1 MSTTLIVAGRDV
13 DELTA
18 KLAGAI
24 YQSNDEHIMGHGL
37 EGGQAPPNEDER
49 ERNWR
54 AKLLEYQ
61 INDDMT
67 YPFIEAALT
76 GARRILALGVL
87 AKEAAL

>member
-1 MSTTLIVAGRDV
+1 MMSTTLIVAGRDV

-37 EGGQAPPNEDER
+37 EGGQSPPDEGER

-67 YPFIEAALT
+67 YPFIEAALA
-76 GARRILALGVL
+76 GARGILALGVL
-87 AKEAAL
+87 AKETA